1 MIEGNRYYDLDL
13 RLVPMGGRSGWPKF
27 GGVGRFGWEYWSGVQ
42 LSSFVH

>member
-1 MIEGNRYYDLDL
+1 MIEDNRYMIKIYASLL
-13 RLVPMGGRSGWPKF
+13 MGGRSGWPKF